1 MRAISG
7 GTRRLL
13 WNLATALALAGAGA
27 AAAAGPA
34 AEDAV
39 PPSAQRVLDTAFTR
53 RYELD
58 FTANIELVM
67 RSRSGQEQHRVFRAA
82 SKVIGGRV
90 HSIGR
95 LVWPEHVR
103 GLAILTIE
111 ADQRSHDA
119 FLYLPALA
127 KVRRISMAQ
136 REDSF
141 LGSDVTY
148 EDLERRR
155 ADEYDLSSMEIGER
169 AGEPVYLV
177 RARPHHANTYTEVL
191 FAIARSDSAM
201 LETDYFRR
209 GSDKPFRTIRAPRK
223 DIVLESGHVFPTHLL
238 VDNSSRGTSTEVW
251 FRQIEIDPPIDD
263 AIFSATALEQ
273 RMRIPGEDAVGVGS
287 GGEE

>member
-1 MRAISG
+1 MRATPLRSVRIG
-7 GTRRLL
+7 RIG
-13 WNLATALALAGAGA
+13 ALALAAALGIGA
-27 AAAAGPA
+27 AEHPA
-34 AEDAV
+34 QDAV
-39 PPSAQRVLDTAFTR
+39 PPSPQQVLDTAFTR
-53 RYELD
+53 RYDVD
-58 FTANIELVM
+58 FTANIELIM

-155 ADEYDLSSMEIGER
+155 ANEYDVVGMEEGER
-169 AGEPVYLV
+169 AGEPVHLV
-177 RARPHHANTYTEVL
+177 HARPHRANTYTDVV
-191 FAIARSDSAM
+191 FAIALSDAAM
-201 LETDYFRR
+201 LEADYFRR
-209 GSDKPFRTIRAPRK
+209 GSDRPFRTIRAPRK
-223 DIVLESGHVFPTHLL
+223 DIVVREGHVFPTHFL
-238 VDNSSRGTSTEVW
+238 VDNTTRGTSTEVW
-251 FRQIEIDPPIDD
+251 FRQIEIDPSIDD
-263 AIFSATALEQ
+263 AIFSASALEQ
-273 RMRIPGEDAVGVGS
+273 GKRIPGEDAVGVGR